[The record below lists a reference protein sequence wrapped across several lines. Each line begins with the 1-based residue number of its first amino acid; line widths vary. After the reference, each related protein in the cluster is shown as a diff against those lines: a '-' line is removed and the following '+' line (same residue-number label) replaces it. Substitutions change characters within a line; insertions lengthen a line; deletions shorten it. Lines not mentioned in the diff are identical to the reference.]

1 MSLSLTH
8 STAAIVTRPTAPPVD
23 LLPANRMM
31 SKPRYIW
38 WGYVKALIRAA
49 GNPRSR
55 KYSYLSE
62 AEIAA
67 FQSVWES
74 TDQERQK
81 LAAMV
86 LIRQSHTIPGAALKL
101 HISERT
107 AQRWHAEFICAVAQ
121 RLGLKVGIKKPK

>member
-1 MSLSLTH
+1 
-8 STAAIVTRPTAPPVD
+8 
-23 LLPANRMM
+23 M

-55 KYSYLSE
+55 KYGYLSE

-107 AQRWHAEFICAVAQ
+107 AHRWHAEFICAVAA

>member
-1 MSLSLTH
+1 MTIISSLI
-8 STAAIVTRPTAPPVD
+8 APTVD
-23 LLPANRMM
+23 AVLADCAM

-55 KYSYLSE
+55 KYGYLSE

>member
-1 MSLSLTH
+1 MRKCIAYAMAIISSLI
-8 STAAIVTRPTAPPVD
+8 APTVD
-23 LLPANRMM
+23 ALLADCAM

-55 KYSYLSE
+55 KYGYLSE

-74 TDQERQK
+74 SDQERQK

-121 RLGLKVGIKKPK
+121 QLGLKVGIKKPK

>member
-1 MSLSLTH
+1 MKRCMSH
-8 STAAIVTRPTAPPVD
+8 STAVIVARPTAQPVE
-23 LLPANRMM
+23 AKSTNRTM

-55 KYSYLSE
+55 KYGYLSE

-107 AQRWHAEFICAVAQ
+107 AQRWHADFICAVAQ

>member
-1 MSLSLTH
+1 MTIISSLI
-8 STAAIVTRPTAPPVD
+8 APTVD
-23 LLPANRMM
+23 AVLADCAM

-55 KYSYLSE
+55 KYGYLSE

-74 TDQERQK
+74 TDQERQR

>member
-1 MSLSLTH
+1 MRRSSIYAVAVIVTQ
-8 STAAIVTRPTAPPVD
+8 STAQPVD
-23 LLPANRMM
+23 LLYADRAM

-55 KYSYLSE
+55 KYGYLSE

-67 FQSVWES
+67 FQSAWES
-74 TDQERQK
+74 TDQERQR
-81 LAAMV
+81 LVAMV

>member
-1 MSLSLTH
+1 MRKCIAYAMAIISSL
-8 STAAIVTRPTAPPVD
+8 IAPPVD
-23 LLPANRMM
+23 AVFAGSAM

-55 KYSYLSE
+55 KYGYLSE

-74 TDQERQK
+74 TDQARQK
-81 LAAMV
+81 LAPMV

>member
-1 MSLSLTH
+1 MRMCI
-8 STAAIVTRPTAPPVD
+8 AYAMAIISALIAQSVNAPSAD
-23 LLPANRMM
+23 RAM

-55 KYSYLSE
+55 KYGYLSE

-74 TDQERQK
+74 TDQERQR
-81 LAAMV
+81 LVAMV

>member
-1 MSLSLTH
+1 MRKCIAYAMAIISSL
-8 STAAIVTRPTAPPVD
+8 IAPSVD
-23 LLPANRMM
+23 ALLADCAM

-55 KYSYLSE
+55 KYGYLSE

-81 LAAMV
+81 LATMV

>member
-1 MSLSLTH
+1 MRRGIAWALALISAFIAQSVIALF
-8 STAAIVTRPTAPPVD
+8 AGYA
-23 LLPANRMM
+23 M

-55 KYSYLSE
+55 KYGYLSE

>member
-1 MSLSLTH
+1 
-8 STAAIVTRPTAPPVD
+8 
-23 LLPANRMM
+23 M

-55 KYSYLSE
+55 KYGYLSE

-86 LIRQSHTIPGAALKL
+86 LIRQNHTIPGAALKL

>member
-1 MSLSLTH
+1 MAALS
-8 STAAIVTRPTAPPVD
+8 
-23 LLPANRMM
+23 ANRAM

-55 KYSYLSE
+55 KYGYLSE

-81 LAAMV
+81 LATMV

-121 RLGLKVGIKKPK
+121 QLGLKVGIKKPK

>member
-1 MSLSLTH
+1 
-8 STAAIVTRPTAPPVD
+8 
-23 LLPANRMM
+23 M

-55 KYSYLSE
+55 KYGYLSE

-74 TDQERQK
+74 TDQERQR
-81 LAAMV
+81 LATMV
-86 LIRQSHTIPGAALKL
+86 LIHQSHTIPGAALKL

-107 AQRWHAEFICAVAQ
+107 AQRWHAEFICAVAAQ
-121 RLGLKVGIKKPK
+121 LGLKVGIKQPK

>member
-1 MSLSLTH
+1 MRKCIASAMAIISSL
-8 STAAIVTRPTAPPVD
+8 IAPPVD
-23 LLPANRMM
+23 AVLADCVM

-55 KYSYLSE
+55 KYGYLSE

>member
-1 MSLSLTH
+1 MI
-8 STAAIVTRPTAPPVD
+8 AQPVD
-23 LLPANRMM
+23 AVFVGSVM

-38 WGYVKALIRAA
+38 WGYVKALIRTA

-55 KYSYLSE
+55 KYGYLSE

-74 TDQERQK
+74 TDQDRQR
-81 LAAMV
+81 LIAMV

>member
-1 MSLSLTH
+1 MAIISSLI
-8 STAAIVTRPTAPPVD
+8 APTVD
-23 LLPANRMM
+23 AVLADCAM

-55 KYSYLSE
+55 KYGYLSE

-81 LAAMV
+81 LATMV

>member
-1 MSLSLTH
+1 MRKCIAYAMAIISSL
-8 STAAIVTRPTAPPVD
+8 IAPPVD
-23 LLPANRMM
+23 AVFAGSAM

-49 GNPRSR
+49 GNPRAR
-55 KYSYLSE
+55 KYGYLSE

>member
-1 MSLSLTH
+1 MAIISSLI
-8 STAAIVTRPTAPPVD
+8 AQPVD
-23 LLPANRMM
+23 AVLAGCAM

-55 KYSYLSE
+55 KYGYLSE

-74 TDQERQK
+74 TDQDRQR
-81 LAAMV
+81 LIAMV

>member
-1 MSLSLTH
+1 MFMLSVRRAVIL
-8 STAAIVTRPTAPPVD
+8 STST
-23 LLPANRMM
+23 M

-38 WGYVKALIRAA
+38 WGYVKALICAA

-55 KYSYLSE
+55 KYGYLSE

>member
-1 MSLSLTH
+1 MRRRSTDAKTVIVTQ
-8 STAAIVTRPTAPPVD
+8 STAQPVD
-23 LLPANRMM
+23 VLSTNRVM

-55 KYSYLSE
+55 KYGYLSE

-74 TDQERQK
+74 IDQDRQR
-81 LAAMV
+81 LIAMV

>member
-1 MSLSLTH
+1 MAIISSLI
-8 STAAIVTRPTAPPVD
+8 AQPVD
-23 LLPANRMM
+23 AVFVGSAM

-55 KYSYLSE
+55 KYGYLSE

-121 RLGLKVGIKKPK
+121 RLWLKVGIKKLK

>member
-1 MSLSLTH
+1 MAIISSLI
-8 STAAIVTRPTAPPVD
+8 AQPVD
-23 LLPANRMM
+23 AVFVGSAM

-55 KYSYLSE
+55 KYGYLSE

-121 RLGLKVGIKKPK
+121 RLGLKVGIKKLK

>member
-1 MSLSLTH
+1 MRRGIAWALALISAFIAQSVIALF
-8 STAAIVTRPTAPPVD
+8 AGYA
-23 LLPANRMM
+23 M

-55 KYSYLSE
+55 KYGYLSE

-67 FQSVWES
+67 IQSVWES

>member
-1 MSLSLTH
+1 MAIISSLI
-8 STAAIVTRPTAPPVD
+8 AQPVD
-23 LLPANRMM
+23 AVFVGSVM

>member
-1 MSLSLTH
+1 M
-8 STAAIVTRPTAPPVD
+8 IAPPVD
-23 LLPANRMM
+23 ALLADCAM

-55 KYSYLSE
+55 KYGYLSE

>member
-1 MSLSLTH
+1 MTIISSLI
-8 STAAIVTRPTAPPVD
+8 APTVD
-23 LLPANRMM
+23 AVLADCAM

-55 KYSYLSE
+55 KYGYLSE

-67 FQSVWES
+67 FQTVWES

-81 LAAMV
+81 LATMV

-101 HISERT
+101 RISERT

-121 RLGLKVGIKKPK
+121 QLGLKVGIKKPK

>member
-1 MSLSLTH
+1 MRRGIAWALALISAFIAQSVIALF
-8 STAAIVTRPTAPPVD
+8 AGYA
-23 LLPANRMM
+23 M

-55 KYSYLSE
+55 KYGYLSE

-74 TDQERQK
+74 SDQERQK

>member
-1 MSLSLTH
+1 
-8 STAAIVTRPTAPPVD
+8 
-23 LLPANRMM
+23 M

-38 WGYVKALIRAA
+38 WGYVKALIRVA

-55 KYSYLSE
+55 KYGYLSE

-74 TDQERQK
+74 TDQERQR
-81 LAAMV
+81 LATMV

>member
-1 MSLSLTH
+1 MRRGIAWALALISAFIAQSVNALF
-8 STAAIVTRPTAPPVD
+8 AGYA
-23 LLPANRMM
+23 M

-55 KYSYLSE
+55 KYGYLSE

-81 LAAMV
+81 LATMV

-121 RLGLKVGIKKPK
+121 QLGLKVGIKKPK

>member
-1 MSLSLTH
+1 MAIISSL
-8 STAAIVTRPTAPPVD
+8 IAPPVD
-23 LLPANRMM
+23 AVLADCAM

-55 KYSYLSE
+55 KYGYLSE

-86 LIRQSHTIPGAALKL
+86 LIRQSHTIPGAAVKL

>member
-1 MSLSLTH
+1 MRKCIAYAMAIISSLI
-8 STAAIVTRPTAPPVD
+8 AQPVD
-23 LLPANRMM
+23 ALLADCAM

-55 KYSYLSE
+55 KYGYLSE

-67 FQSVWES
+67 FQSVWGS

-81 LAAMV
+81 LVAMV

>member
-1 MSLSLTH
+1 MRRSSIYAVAVIVTQ
-8 STAAIVTRPTAPPVD
+8 STAQPVD
-23 LLPANRMM
+23 LLYADRAM

-55 KYSYLSE
+55 KYGYLSE

-67 FQSVWES
+67 FQSAWES
-74 TDQERQK
+74 TDQERQR
-81 LAAMV
+81 LVAMV

-121 RLGLKVGIKKPK
+121 RLGLKVGIKKPE

>member
-1 MSLSLTH
+1 MRKCIAYAMAIISSLI
-8 STAAIVTRPTAPPVD
+8 APTVD
-23 LLPANRMM
+23 ALLADCAM

-55 KYSYLSE
+55 KYGYLSE

-81 LAAMV
+81 LATMV

>member
-1 MSLSLTH
+1 MDAVL
-8 STAAIVTRPTAPPVD
+8 ADCA
-23 LLPANRMM
+23 M

-55 KYSYLSE
+55 KYGYLSE

-74 TDQERQK
+74 TDQERQR
-81 LAAMV
+81 LVAMV

>member
-1 MSLSLTH
+1 MRKCIAYAMAIISSLI
-8 STAAIVTRPTAPPVD
+8 APTVD
-23 LLPANRMM
+23 AVLADCVM

-55 KYSYLSE
+55 KYGYLSE

-81 LAAMV
+81 LATMV

-101 HISERT
+101 HISERN

>member
-1 MSLSLTH
+1 MAIISSLI
-8 STAAIVTRPTAPPVD
+8 APTVD
-23 LLPANRMM
+23 AVLADCAM

-55 KYSYLSE
+55 KYGYLSE

>member
-1 MSLSLTH
+1 MRKCIAYAMAIISSLI
-8 STAAIVTRPTAPPVD
+8 APTVD
-23 LLPANRMM
+23 ALLADCAM

-55 KYSYLSE
+55 KYGYLSE

-74 TDQERQK
+74 TDQDRQR
-81 LAAMV
+81 LIAMV

>member
-1 MSLSLTH
+1 MAIISSLI
-8 STAAIVTRPTAPPVD
+8 AQPVD
-23 LLPANRMM
+23 AVLAGCAM

-55 KYSYLSE
+55 KYGYLSE

-74 TDQERQK
+74 SDQERQR